1 MTGPM
6 EAHSSCFSCDSA
18 GNEEEPG
25 RDIPSASMALAIVL
39 AVYICVFPQL
49 VDGRTKL
56 EKGPTPPHA
65 PGPGQACRTV
75 LYRSRSAWG
84 VLPSWRYLP

>member
-1 MTGPM
+1 MKKNEQTMAFSNAERVMISRGRMFFSRRLYMTGPI

-39 AVYICVFPQL
+39 AVYIWIFEVEIQ
-49 VDGRTKL
+49 RK
-56 EKGPTPPHA
+56 
-65 PGPGQACRTV
+65 QI
-75 LYRSRSAWG
+75 
-84 VLPSWRYLP
+84 